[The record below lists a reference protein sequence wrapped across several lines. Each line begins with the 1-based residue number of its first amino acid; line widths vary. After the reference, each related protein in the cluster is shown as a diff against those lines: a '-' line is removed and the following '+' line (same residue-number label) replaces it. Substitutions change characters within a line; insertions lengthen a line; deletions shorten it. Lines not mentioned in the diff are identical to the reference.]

1 MEGVNMKNHI
11 KVNGK
16 LLQSNKHFSQL
27 KQRQKDWIATE
38 LYKLYHDKMK
48 ERRTTRK
55 LPANHRDEVISFL
68 YEKIQQREIW
78 IPYREVEKYTFSKIA
93 NIIKSF
99 QKRHPELSAEIEAEH
114 VRKKDKK
121 SLI

>member
-1 MEGVNMKNHI
+1 MKNHI

-16 LLQSNKHFSQL
+16 LLQTNRRFSQL
-27 KQRQKDWIATE
+27 KQSQKEWIATE

-55 LPANHRDEVISFL
+55 LPGNHRDEVISSL
-68 YEKIQQREIW
+68 YKKIEEREIW
-78 IPYREVEKYTFSKIA
+78 IPYHEVEKYTFSKIT

-99 QKRHPELSAEIEAEH
+99 KKKYPELSTEIEVEY
-114 VRKKDKK
+114 VRKKDR
-121 SLI
+121 SL